1 MTKYAGT
8 GKKQT
13 KLKSG
18 TKKTGLEER
27 LTANQVNLK
36 QEQGGKINTGYHMI
50 SGPSGCT
57 ELKSR
62 HDSVVTQEH
71 FRNCSL

>member
-1 MTKYAGT
+1 MTKYVGT

-18 TKKTGLEER
+18 TKKTVLEER